1 MKAGSFG
8 ILINKIPSKK
18 IKRALSVQTLIR
30 HQDVVQFL
38 HN

>member
-18 IKRALSVQTLIR
+18 IKRALSVQT
-30 HQDVVQFL
+30 
-38 HN
+38 